1 MILET
6 FAFLFSTQG
15 TEKVQKDVK
24 DLKRDTDKVVE
35 GNNALKQSFEE
46 ILGVIAPLTA
56 AYTTLRGFMDF
67 ADGKDQLFQLSQ
79 LSDLSARSIAE
90 LGFAMGEFGG
100 NAQTAAHM
108 IQNLQQQITT
118 LRTTGGGALLQANMI
133 YGVGISTDPVKMMEN
148 IARRM
153 ESLTAAQRMDLGRM
167 LGLDNATIL
176 LLSKGVKNL
185 REEMERAK
193 KYTFIDDK
201 TVEQAHEFN
210 RTFEEFSAL
219 FASIGT
225 SIATT
230 ILPYATDL
238 VALGR
243 DALAYLKEHKFLMLE
258 IAGIVAAMSASLVN
272 WKGIFGALLS
282 PAGQI
287 AAALLAA
294 AVVIEDIYGYFNGM
308 DSFIGDLAAKS
319 PELKNALDSIG
330 ESVKN
335 MWSYIS
341 SGDMYN
347 DLKQSWDDF
356 VKWWNDTPLEAKE
369 GQIYAALSESLKTSK
384 EKLIE
389 YKDDINAL
397 WRQFVEENKD
407 TLDELA
413 NYFKNDFWTDVGKV
427 LGETKNFFVDI
438 KDVIEGETGLIS
450 ACEKMVDSLK
460 NITAQEFFQTITD
473 FIDIVSNWLGDT
485 WDYLKNA
492 GREISRGYEST
503 QTQTPISQTFS
514 AMNTWAANEQAT
526 AQSRNALHQL
536 MQVSNNNQRTNLN
549 ADVTINVQEGT
560 RQTGVDVSNGLLD
573 TLGVYAN
580 GTR

>member
-15 TEKVQKDVK
+15 TEKVQKEVK

-46 ILGVIAPLTA
+46 ILGVLAPLTA

-193 KYTFIDDK
+193 KYTFVDDK

-210 RTFEEFSAL
+210 RTFEEFSAVL
-219 FASIGT
+219 SSIGAT
-225 SIATT
+225 IAST

-238 VALGR
+238 IAFGR
-243 DALAYLKEHKFLMLE
+243 DALEYLREHKVLMLE
-258 IAGIVAAMSASLVN
+258 IAGIVAAMSASMVN

-282 PAGQI
+282 PTGQI
-287 AAALLAA
+287 AAALIAA

-308 DSFIGDLAAKS
+308 DSFIGDLAAKC
-319 PELKNALDSIG
+319 PALKNALDSIG
-330 ESVKN
+330 ESIKKN
-335 MWSYIS
+335 WEYIS
-341 SGDMYN
+341 SGDMYA

-356 VKWWNDTPLEAKE
+356 IKWWNESPIEAKE
-369 GQIYAALSESLKTSK
+369 GLVYLAISESLETFKQ
-384 EKLIE
+384 KLIE

-413 NYFKNDFWTDVGKV
+413 KYFEDDFWRDVGATI
-427 LGETKNFFVDI
+427 GHAKNIFTDLAE
-438 KDVIEGETGLIS
+438 VIEVELTEAFKKL
-450 ACEKMVDSLK
+450 ADSLK
-460 NITAQEFFQTITD
+460 DITKLDFFQTITD
-473 FIDIVSNWLGDT
+473 FINTVQNWLGDT
-485 WDYLKNA
+485 WGKIV
-492 GREISRGYEST
+492 EGYEGT
-503 QTQTPISQTFS
+503 QNAKIAENKNNAPLAQTFA